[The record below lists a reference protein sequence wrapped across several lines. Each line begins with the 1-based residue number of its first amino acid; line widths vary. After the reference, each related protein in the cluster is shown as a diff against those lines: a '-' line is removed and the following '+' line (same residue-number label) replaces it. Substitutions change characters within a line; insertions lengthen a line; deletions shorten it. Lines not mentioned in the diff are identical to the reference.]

1 MTLEEI
7 NESVPE
13 RFRVSSQEI
22 EKFKRLPKQHR
33 CAALYRKIVLNISK
47 DPAYKLRPRTRE
59 VAKMIGVPYSRA
71 QSYIAT
77 SGAWSGKTRIV
88 GDSKEEKAFERD
100 MTRPAKYFD
109 EIKNIMESGFEP
121 PCLPPDFYDRYIQV
135 RALKKRGLSLID
147 ARTWTVGRMIND
159 TPHRGMSDAYVLDTY
174 SLYSNYEIK

>member
-13 RFRVSSQEI
+13 RYRVSAQELAQI
-22 EKFKRLPKQHR
+22 ERLPQQHR
-33 CAALYRKIVLNISK
+33 RAALYRRCIINISK
-47 DPAYKLRPRTRE
+47 DPAHKSRPRTRE
-59 VAKMIGVPYSRA
+59 VAKMIGVTYSRA

-77 SGAWSGKTRIV
+77 SGAWSGQTYVV

-135 RALKKRGLSLID
+135 RALKKRGLSLMD

-159 TPHRGMSDAYVLDTY
+159 TPRRRMSDAHVLDTY